1 MTARWGML
9 VGVATPKNE
18 ISEIRFILRDGTTKL
33 CTWLEAYRG
42 TNRPARG
49 KLVKIPQSIQA
60 DAALEKFRGVA
71 RVASVASV
79 GGAGRVLYPQYPRR
93 LVVFL
98 DALRSR

>member
-1 MTARWGML
+1 ML

-42 TNRPARG
+42 TNRPAQG

-60 DAALEKFRGVA
+60 DAALAKFRGVA
-71 RVASVASV
+71 RVASI
-79 GGAGRVLYPQYPRR
+79 GGARRTLYPQYPRR

-98 DALRSR
+98 EALRSR